1 MTSFNHWRCQSLII
15 DKTTFLNTGLKQS
28 TLNEDLYPI
37 IKDICD
43 NVKHLGDEALRSYN
57 QTFDQVETTQLEI
70 DISTLQDAYH
80 RLDEDLRQALHQSH
94 ERISA
99 YQQSI
104 KQSEQQG
111 SSECYEMYHP
121 LESVGVYVP
130 GGKAS
135 YPSTVLMTVTLAKVA
150 GVEHIYV
157 VTPPQ
162 QQGIPDIVLAAC
174 YIAGVDRIFQV
185 GGAQSIAALAYGT
198 ETIPKVDKV
207 VGPGNQYVA
216 YAKKYLFGQVGIDQI
231 AGPSEIAL
239 IIDETADLD
248 AIVYDVFAQAEHDE
262 LARTFVI
269 SENYACL
276 QQLEHKIQQTLSTIE
291 RQPIVEASLS
301 NHHFLIHASSFT
313 EACDLMNT
321 IAPEHASIQTATPR
335 DYLNHV
341 RYVGALFLGH
351 YSPEVIGDYV
361 AGPSHVLPTNQTAR
375 FTNGLSVNDF
385 LTRHSVIDLT
395 QDTFSEIEGTAR
407 QLAHVEQLFNHEHS
421 IKIRTTKEHYNNDKN

>member
-1 MTSFNHWRCQSLII
+1 MNQS
-15 DKTTFLNTGLKQS
+15 S
-28 TLNEDLYPI
+28 LNEDLYPI
-37 IKDICD
+37 VKDICENVRLNGDQALKKYNQQFD
-43 NVKHLGDEALRSYN
+43 NVDTPNLEITSNSLEIAYN
-57 QTFDQVETTQLEI
+57 Q
-70 DISTLQDAYH
+70 
-80 RLDEDLRQALHQSH
+80 LDSHLRDALHQSH
-94 ERISA
+94 ERIKD
-99 YQQSI
+99 YQTSI
-104 KQSEQQG
+104 KWTKQQG
-111 SSECYEMYHP
+111 TSECYELYHP

-150 GVEHIYV
+150 GVKNIIV

-162 QQGIPDIVLAAC
+162 LNGLPDIVLAAC
-174 YIAGVDRIFQV
+174 YIAGVDSIYQV

-198 ETIPKVDKV
+198 ETIPKVDKI
-207 VGPGNQYVA
+207 VGPGNQFVA

-248 AIVYDVFAQAEHDE
+248 AITYDIFAQAEHDE

-269 SENYACL
+269 SENKSLL
-276 QQLEHKIQQTLSTIE
+276 QRLEQKIKQSLTQIK
-291 RQPIVEASLS
+291 RQSIIQASLDH
-301 NHHFLIHASSFT
+301 HHFLIHVNNFN
-313 EACDLMNT
+313 EACDVMNL
-321 IAPEHASIQTATPR
+321 IAPEHASIQTASPR
-335 DYLNHV
+335 DYVNHV

-385 LTRHSVIDLT
+385 LTRHSVIDLSKA
-395 QDTFSEIEGTAR
+395 TFDKVELTAR
-407 QLAHVEQLFNHEHS
+407 KLAHVEQLYNHEQS
-421 IKIRTTKEHYNNDKN
+421 IEIRAIKESNNDKN

>member
-1 MTSFNHWRCQSLII
+1 MII
-15 DKTTFLNTGLKQS
+15 NKATFLKDYLNQS
-28 TLNEDLYPI
+28 ALNEGLYPLV
-37 IKDICD
+37 KDICD
-43 NVKHLGDEALRSYN
+43 NVKLQGDQALKAYN
-57 QTFDQVETTQLEI
+57 QQLDHVETSELEI
-70 DISTLQDAYH
+70 PYEVLETAYNRIDDTLRDA
-80 RLDEDLRQALHQSH
+80 LQQSH
-94 ERISA
+94 SRIKA
-99 YQQSI
+99 YQTSI
-104 KQSEQQG
+104 KSTAQQG
-111 SSECYEMYHP
+111 TNECYEMYHP
-121 LESVGVYVP
+121 LERVGVYVP

-150 GVEHIYV
+150 GVKNIFV

-162 QQGIPDIVLAAC
+162 AQGLPDIVLAAC
-174 YIAGVDRIFQV
+174 YIAGVDRVFQV

-198 ETIPKVDKV
+198 ETIPKVDKI

-248 AIVYDVFAQAEHDE
+248 AVTYDVFAQAEHDE

-269 SENYACL
+269 SENKALL
-276 QQLEHKIQQTLSTIE
+276 QQLEQRIQQTLSQIE
-291 RQPIVEASLS
+291 RQPIVEASLT
-301 NHHFLIHASSFT
+301 NNHFLISVDNFN
-313 EACDLMNT
+313 EACDLMNQ
-321 IAPEHASIQTATPR
+321 IAPEHASIQTASPR

-385 LTRHSVIDLT
+385 LTRHSVIDLSES
-395 QDTFSEIEGTAR
+395 TFEKIEGSAR
-407 QLAHVEQLFNHEHS
+407 KLAHTEQLFNHEQS
-421 IKIRTTKEHYNNDKN
+421 IEIRSPKEPRND

>member
-1 MTSFNHWRCQSLII
+1 MIN
-15 DKTTFLNTGLKQS
+15 KTTFLKDYLNQAA
-28 TLNEDLYPI
+28 LNEALYPLV
-37 IKDICD
+37 KDICD
-43 NVKHLGDEALRSYN
+43 KVKLQGDQALKTYN
-57 QTFDQVETTQLEI
+57 QQLDQVETSELEI
-70 DISTLQDAYH
+70 PYEALETAYNRIDNALRDALQ
-80 RLDEDLRQALHQSH
+80 QSH
-94 ERISA
+94 TRIKA
-99 YQQSI
+99 YQTSI
-104 KQSEQQG
+104 KSTEQQG
-111 SSECYEMYHP
+111 SNECYEMYHP
-121 LESVGVYVP
+121 LERVGVYVP

-150 GVEHIYV
+150 GVKNIFV

-162 QQGIPDIVLAAC
+162 TQGLPDIVLAAC
-174 YIAGVDRIFQV
+174 YIAGVDRVFQV

-198 ETIPKVDKV
+198 ETIPKVDKI

-248 AIVYDVFAQAEHDE
+248 AVTYDVFAQAEHDE

-269 SENYACL
+269 SENKDLL
-276 QQLEHKIQQTLSTIE
+276 QQLEQKIQQTLSQIE
-291 RQPIVEASLS
+291 RQPIVQASLA
-301 NHHFLIHASSFT
+301 NNHFLISVDNFN
-313 EACDLMNT
+313 EACDLMNQ
-321 IAPEHASIQTATPR
+321 IAPEHASIQTASPR
-335 DYLNHV
+335 NYLNHV

-385 LTRHSVIDLT
+385 LTRHSVIDLSES
-395 QDTFSEIEGTAR
+395 TFEKIEGSAR
-407 QLAHVEQLFNHEHS
+407 KLAHIEQLYNHEQS
-421 IKIRTTKEHYNNDKN
+421 IEMRSSKEPRND